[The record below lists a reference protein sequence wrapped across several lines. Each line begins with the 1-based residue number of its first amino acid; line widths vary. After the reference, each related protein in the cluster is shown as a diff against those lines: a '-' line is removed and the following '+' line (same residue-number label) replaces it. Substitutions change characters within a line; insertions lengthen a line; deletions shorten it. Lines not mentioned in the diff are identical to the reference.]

1 MRKRKESLNF
11 YSLLIRQMTVIRDA
25 VAALC
30 DYCEEPSQEKGDFV
44 KIKEKEADAVRREL
58 VEDINRTFITPI
70 DREDLFRLS
79 SSVDDLADYAW
90 TTVKELRIYDIAPD
104 EHLLRMARTLLDM
117 ADGLLVCMANL
128 EKNPA
133 KVSEEATRVKKL
145 ENTLN
150 VQSPPVHRGALP
162 LRRLQAYPEV
172 PGDLQSYEPRLR
184 QGRLQRR
191 HPAGYH
197 RQILNRPSPS
207 YPRPGRRKS
216 TAPAVLFPLP
226 EGPFRRRRIV
236 PAPRAKNG
244 RGPFRV
250 PPAPYSL
257 PLPGDALSLDRR
269 FRGADLP
276 FSGPAGRSRAGP
288 APGAGSGGY
297 SPGCRSRSCPAASPP
312 PGRPCPFWAAGWWS
326 DRSGAG
332 PQRGCRQSR

>member
-117 ADGLLVCMANL
+117 ADGLLVCMENL

-150 VQSPPVHRGALP
+150 VQFHQSIAELFASDDFKHILKYREIYSHMNHASDK
-162 LRRLQAYPEV
+162 
-172 PGDLQSYEPRLR
+172 GDFS
-184 QGRLQRR
+184 
-191 HPAGYH
+191 AD
-197 RQILNRPSPS
+197 IL
-207 YPRPGRRKS
+207 
-216 TAPAVLFPLP
+216 LD
-226 EGPFRRRRIV
+226 IV
-236 PAPRAKNG
+236 VKI
-244 RGPFRV
+244 
-250 PPAPYSL
+250 
-257 PLPGDALSLDRR
+257 
-269 FRGADLP
+269 
-276 FSGPAGRSRAGP
+276 
-288 APGAGSGGY
+288 
-297 SPGCRSRSCPAASPP
+297 
-312 PGRPCPFWAAGWWS
+312 
-326 DRSGAG
+326 
-332 PQRGCRQSR
+332 